1 MTKKRDALCRPAQGV
16 PRLPAHTWCRQIPAG
31 TSSGLISRMAC
42 PRVSDTRN
50 CDHAGYWIPW
60 PEHGRFCTAR
70 CLAERNSKR
79 MGDLAGGATTL
90 TWSVTAMSREVRG
103 RSWV

>member
-31 TSSGLISRMAC
+31 TSSGLVSRMAC
-42 PRVSDTRN
+42 PGER
-50 CDHAGYWIPW
+50 Y
-60 PEHGRFCTAR
+60 PELRPVGTLYPPARARPFCAVR
-70 CLAERNSKR
+70 CLAERNSER
-79 MGDLAGGATTL
+79 MGDLAGWVSAL